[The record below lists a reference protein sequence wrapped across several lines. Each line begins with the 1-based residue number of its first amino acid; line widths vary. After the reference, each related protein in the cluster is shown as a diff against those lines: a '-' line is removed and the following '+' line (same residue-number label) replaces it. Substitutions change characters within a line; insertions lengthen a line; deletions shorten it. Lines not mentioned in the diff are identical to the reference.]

1 MKAIKTVEVK
11 DGGTIYRAEVARL
24 TFGGRMI
31 RDAMSS
37 KLADALKARQPK
49 PEPSAEATDEAN
61 EAKPAEATGDIYDIY
76 VRGAIWRYASAVA
89 QTTAH
94 KGFMLPTAY
103 DSGVTL
109 LEAFE
114 TTINTLPIAFVEA
127 WFDAVDAANA
137 PLMEAPKVDDENPT

>member
-11 DGGTIYRAEVARL
+11 DGGTTYRAEVARL

-49 PEPSAEATDEAN
+49 PEPSAEAADEVQ
-61 EAKPAEATGDIYDIY
+61 EARPTEATGDIYDIY
-76 VRGAIWRYASAVA
+76 LRGAIWRYASAVA

-94 KGFMLPTAY
+94 KGFTLPSPY
-103 DSGVTL
+103 DSGATL

-114 TTINTLPIAFVEA
+114 TTINTLPLAFVEA
-127 WFDAVDAANA
+127 WLDAVEAANA
-137 PLMEAPKVDDENPT
+137 PLLETPKADEENPT